1 MCAYYAGIDIGGTNI
16 KAALT
21 DESLN
26 PICMGS
32 LTTAPTPPDRAPEL
46 VLGRA
51 ARMIREMMGQHG
63 ISDTD
68 LRAIGLG
75 MAGIVDSANAEL
87 LQFNALGWRHL
98 HPLEILKKDFQ
109 APIFLENDGTVNLIG
124 ESQAGAARNV
134 RDVILITL
142 GTGVGGAIMVNG
154 KILGGALGLGG
165 EIGHIYIDGG
175 KTFQQYCSATSV
187 VQSACSL
194 LEQYP
199 NSLLWETCGH
209 TPSSVTTK
217 MIAACAE
224 RQDPLCLTVMEE
236 TSLHLSYALTSFIN
250 VFNPS
255 LILIGGGMSQAGDLL
270 LAPAIKRTMKSIHHP
285 KLACEIRSSA
295 LGGMAGAL
303 GACALASL
311 RFSKGGY

>member
-21 DESLN
+21 DQSLN
-26 PICMGS
+26 PICTGS
-32 LTTAPTPPDRAPEL
+32 VPTAPTLPDKAPEL

-51 ARMIREMMGQHG
+51 AGLIREMMGQHG

-68 LRAIGLG
+68 LGAIGLG

-124 ESQAGAARNV
+124 ESQAGAARGV

-187 VQSACSL
+187 VSYACSR

-199 NSLLWETCGH
+199 ESLLWGTCSH
-209 TPSSVTTK
+209 NPSFVTAK
-217 MIAACAE
+217 MIADCAAKH
-224 RQDPLCLTVMEE
+224 DPLCLAVMEE

-270 LAPAIKRTMKSIHHP
+270 LAPAIERTMKSVHHP
-285 KLACEIRSSA
+285 KLACEVRPAS

-303 GACALASL
+303 GACALARL
-311 RFSKGGY
+311 RVSEKED